1 MAENTTVQGAA
12 EKISGLLNPNQG
24 QSEPEKKAEP
34 SEQPQEEVKKEE
46 PSKESQSSSGET
58 PQEEASENTE
68 IKEETQTELEEP
80 NLHRVKVSGQELE
93 VTLDELKA
101 GYSRDSDYRQKTHS
115 LGLEKKDLEV
125 QKTSL
130 RHNYDTRLG
139 ELNDLISTADG
150 FIRQQQGSK
159 DLQKLWEEDPTSAA
173 RLDYQLREQNK
184 QIDDMKSKAKDAYT
198 QQYNDYLD
206 TQRQLAA
213 TRIPEYSDPDK
224 ADKFKTDMRTSLRSY
239 GFNDS
244 EIGNLADHRF
254 LMVIKDAMGYKS
266 VKDKKPLV
274 QKKIANAPKV
284 IKAGIAKS
292 NTSSGR
298 EAIKSKI
305 GKLRKSGHIKDAQS
319 AILDMI
325 NLKSQQKR

>member
-1 MAENTTVQGAA
+1 MAENTTVKGAA

-46 PSKESQSSSGET
+46 PSKESQSSSDET

-115 LGLEKKDLEV
+115 LGLEKKDLEG

-130 RHNYDTRLG
+130 RQNYDTRLG

-224 ADKFKTDMRTSLRSY
+224 ADQFKTNMRTSLRSY

-254 LMVIKDAMGYKS
+254 LMVVKDAMGYQS

-298 EAIKSKI
+298 EAIKNKI
-305 GKLRKSGHIKDAQS
+305 GKLRKSGHLKDAQS

-325 NLKSQQKR
+325 NLKSQHKR